1 MLLQEEKVLEKD
13 LQIAVST
20 ASGVETVTKRELS
33 LMGYGDCAA
42 VNGKIRLTG
51 SVEDIYKLN
60 FALRTGERVLIL
72 LAERKVTTFDELYD
86 AVKRIEWHRFIP
98 VDGRVVVSGKCVKS
112 TLFAVSACQRIVK
125 KAIADNL
132 CGKYKVNLLRE
143 NGCVFDVAFSIHED
157 ILVVTLDTT
166 GEGLHK
172 RGYRDLS
179 VAAPMKETLAAAV
192 VMLSDWGYKL
202 PLRDLFCG
210 SGTIPIEAALYARN
224 IAPNID
230 RKFACDDWKGF
241 LNGEKRK
248 IICEE
253 LKNKE
258 LTDRKYDI
266 MGCDVN
272 HDCVTIS
279 RRHAKRAGVADTVTF
294 MDGDARAFSSGE
306 KNGTI
311 ISNLPYGERLMS
323 SKELSELYNDTG
335 KMFRNLDNWSGHFL
349 TSAVS
354 FEKDFGRKCDKKRKL
369 FNGDIECMLYMYLKK
384 RDGRR

>member
-72 LAERKVTTFDELYD
+72 LVERKVTTFDELYD

-98 VDGRVVVSGKCVKS
+98 EDGRVVVSGKCVKS

-132 CGKYKVNLLRE
+132 CGKYKVNVLRE

-248 IICEE
+248 IICDE

-258 LTDRKYDI
+258 L
-266 MGCDVN
+266 G
-272 HDCVTIS
+272 
-279 RRHAKRAGVADTVTF
+279 
-294 MDGDARAFSSGE
+294 
-306 KNGTI
+306 
-311 ISNLPYGERLMS
+311 
-323 SKELSELYNDTG
+323 
-335 KMFRNLDNWSGHFL
+335 
-349 TSAVS
+349 
-354 FEKDFGRKCDKKRKL
+354 
-369 FNGDIECMLYMYLKK
+369 
-384 RDGRR
+384 